1 MEVILKKDVDHL
13 GFIDD
18 IVNVKAG
25 YARNFL
31 IPKKLAVYAS
41 QSEKKILEEETQQFM
56 IDLHHRATA
65 PTIRQLTES
74 CQRLKAEEL
83 ERLFN
88 KIPQSDPNARD
99 EISRAFDRFI
109 NKLLH
114 PPLDSLRKEAHQG
127 TPHSLLD
134 AFKRLFKLKD

>member
-1 MEVILKKDVDHL
+1 
-13 GFIDD
+13 
-18 IVNVKAG
+18 
-25 YARNFL
+25 
-31 IPKKLAVYAS
+31 
-41 QSEKKILEEETQQFM
+41 M

-74 CQRLKAEEL
+74 CQQLKTEEL